1 MQAKCNSVFYDE
13 DRCVHRVLYM
23 SKVRVI
29 VAKVEGGDTL
39 QGYFQSSHEIGGKA
53 AYLAKAEY
61 KNFWHSI

>member
-1 MQAKCNSVFYDE
+1 
-13 DRCVHRVLYM
+13 M